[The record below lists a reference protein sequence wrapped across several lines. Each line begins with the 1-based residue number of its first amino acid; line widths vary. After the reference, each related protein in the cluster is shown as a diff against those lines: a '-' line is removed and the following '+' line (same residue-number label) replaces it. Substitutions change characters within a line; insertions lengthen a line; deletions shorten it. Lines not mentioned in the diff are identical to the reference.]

1 MEPSPPYCYPVDCLL
16 IGMDQSSSGPITSVS
31 VQPVDQ
37 NGTEPS
43 PELCQIEEGLF
54 LGSITEAT
62 MKDALKQA
70 NVTHIL
76 TVASFL
82 PSFPEEFQYKVVNIS
97 DSVNTN
103 IAQHFDDCFDFID
116 ESKRLGGGVL
126 VHCFMGVSRS
136 VTVVVAYLMK
146 KRHMSLSQA
155 LQHVRSRRPQASPN
169 PGFISQLQKFEQ
181 SLKGEP

>member
-1 MEPSPPYCYPVDCLL
+1 
-16 IGMDQSSSGPITSVS
+16 MDQSSDCPITSFP
-31 VQPVDQ
+31 VQPVGN

-43 PELCQIEEGLF
+43 QELCQIEEGLF

-76 TVASFL
+76 TIASFL
-82 PSFPEEFQYKVVNIS
+82 PSFPEDFQYKVVNIS
-97 DSVNTN
+97 DSLNTN
-103 IAQHFDDCFDFID
+103 IAQHFDECFDFID
-116 ESKRLGGGVL
+116 ESKRIGGGVL

-136 VTVVVAYLMK
+136 VTIVAAYLIK

-155 LQHVRSRRPQASPN
+155 LRHVQSRRPQASPN
-169 PGFISQLQKFEQ
+169 PGFISQLRYFEQ
-181 SLKGEP
+181 KLKGEP

>member
-1 MEPSPPYCYPVDCLL
+1 
-16 IGMDQSSSGPITSVS
+16 MDQSSFGPITSVS

-103 IAQHFDDCFDFID
+103 IAQYFDDCFDFID

-181 SLKGEP
+181 SLKEGENAKEQSI